1 MTDEQKMLNEMLE
14 LIRKQNEMLE
24 LLLQKFNTTQ
34 EKQNSKNDR
43 NKELIVTKYLHELGM
58 KTKLLG
64 FRYSRTA
71 IILCLEDKQY
81 LKNTTK
87 GLYPAVAK
95 IHATKWQR
103 VERAIRTAV
112 EELGKGVDPEKAY
125 SLWNG
130 KKPTNTE
137 FLSRMVEK
145 CNEE

>member
-1 MTDEQKMLNEMLE
+1 MTEEQKILNEMLE
-14 LIRKQNEMLE
+14 LIRRQNEMLE
-24 LLLQKFNTTQ
+24 LLLQKSNITQKISKHDMSMEQVVTT
-34 EKQNSKNDR
+34 
-43 NKELIVTKYLHELGM
+43 YLHELGM